1 MNSKQRQSGTT
12 DDFVISLKQPLTLV
26 NTNNIFKVRLQ
37 QAVIP
42 HNIKQI
48 NSLNSTLTYT
58 ITRNTTNYN
67 GTLTLT
73 TGNYNILTL
82 NDELKNKLIASVLA
96 LTGITLNLTF
106 SYDKTTGLD
115 TFKVSGIDSTPTT
128 VNLKFGS
135 NIALGKFFGF
145 IDNAI
150 FSYNGSNVSTSVTS
164 TQNVNVN
171 QSNSIYVRS
180 STLAQRQSYENIL
193 EKDVYSDILAQIG
206 ISVLPGSFIFYDGN
220 DSPIDL
226 YNKVIDSINIYLSD
240 NNSYALSLNGLD
252 WSCVLTFEEWGTPEP
267 DKVLH
272 EQVTPSLPDNTP
284 DLMAQLDRLK
294 KELNSKDNQ

>member
-12 DDFVISLKQPLTLV
+12 DDFMISLKQPLTLV
-26 NTNNIFKVRLQ
+26 NSNNYFKVRLQ

-48 NSLNSTLTYT
+48 NPLNSTLEYT
-58 ITRNTTNYN
+58 FTRDTTNYN
-67 GTLTLT
+67 GSIVLT

-82 NDELKNKLIASVLA
+82 NDELKNKLFASIVA
-96 LTGITLNLTF
+96 LSSLLPDLTF
-106 SYDKTTGLD
+106 TYDKTTGLD
-115 TFKVSGIDSTPTT
+115 TFKISGSDGVPTS

-135 NIALGKFFGF
+135 NVALGKFFGF

-150 FSYNGSNVSTSVTS
+150 FSYNDSNVSTTITS

-206 ISVLPGSFIFYDGN
+206 ITVLPGSFIFYDGN
-220 DSPIDL
+220 ESPIDL
-226 YNKVIDSINIYLSD
+226 YNNVIDSINIYLSD

-252 WSCVLTFEEWGTPEP
+252 WSCVLTFEEWGSTEP

-272 EQVTPSLPDNTP
+272 EEVTTSLPDNTP
-284 DLMAQLDRLK
+284 DLMSQLDKLK
-294 KELNSKDNQ
+294 SDLRDANA